1 MGYDLR
7 SKAVIV
13 VAFLWSLLWAP
24 GVFAQEVGDTVPPAL
39 RPWVPWVL
47 SEMGEEACT
56 SLNGVRTCIWPGELR
71 LTLDESGGDFTQSVY
86 AGAKA
91 VHAIPGQRG
100 AWPQEITVDGTEA
113 PILERDGHPVVE
125 LLPGDHEIKGAFAWS
140 RVPETLHV
148 GAHTAFIS
156 LSIEGKDVP
165 LVKREDSNVW
175 LKGLTAQSGLGDA
188 PEQVELQV
196 FRRISDGIPLKVE
209 TVLVFQVSGKSREI
223 SLAQPLLAGTQ
234 PLSIEGDL
242 AVALEPS
249 GALRVQL
256 VPGRHEVKLVARALG
271 MPKSLRSQKRSEPWP
286 SQEVWTWHPNTA
298 LRAVEVDGAPGI
310 DASRTNLPQAWRT
323 DGAYAVG
330 PEDSLTLTTTRRA
343 QEQIPSNR
351 IQLNREFWLDEA
363 AGHFTVRDTLSGEMH
378 QGWRLDL
385 LSGEL
390 GQVNVGNDS
399 QVITLSPTAE
409 EGARG
414 VEVRDANLSM
424 VAVSRVLRTAKLA
437 AVGWSEDVDS
447 LSANLRLPPGWELF
461 AATGV
466 DDTSDTWLS
475 RWDLFSVFYVLL
487 MTLAVVRLVSLPAG
501 AVTAVAL
508 ILAHGESGSPEYL
521 WLPLV
526 VFAALLVLI
535 EKGRYQKLLRLSFYM
550 TALVLLLV
558 LVAFAVN
565 QVRSALYPHLEASF
579 AGYSDFGGLAEVAV
593 LDQAEESMPAA
604 APMEAEQLEDG
615 HQEGGIGRDVR
626 EKSMAQSMAPP
637 APARVES
644 KREAVKG
651 KLSGAL
657 GSLGGSYD
665 SRSQKQFKPDA
676 IVQTGPGIPE
686 VSGQSWTLNWSGP
699 VVKGHK
705 VQLYLISPTIQ
716 RVLTALR
723 LLFLGA
729 LGWLLWRRVHGP
741 EGTRGGR
748 ASHVA
753 GAALGLI
760 VTLQL
765 VPQKAHADEPSD
777 ARLGQLRERLSKTA
791 ACQPNCVS
799 AASVHVEIG
808 SELLIRAQVHAGDRV
823 AYKLP
828 GPATALSSVQ
838 LTVDGKP
845 VTAVR
850 LESDGAYYLRL
861 EKGVHN
867 VELRANLTSE
877 RATLELGS
885 EPEQVTVQATG
896 WTVSGVNEL
905 GRVEG
910 GTLTL
915 QKDVEL
921 STSGNLRGD
930 SESAKIQ
937 ATVPPFFS
945 VRRSISLGITGKIT
959 TEIERISEAT
969 SPEVLRL
976 PLLPGERLTTAG
988 VEVKGGMAIIPFPR
1002 EAQLKRLDSTLL
1014 LPEGNARFELSL
1026 TAPDKSPMT
1035 EVWEVECGVVWHCS
1049 THGITAT
1056 SHVQDGRSL
1065 WRFHPWPGEKLELS
1079 ATQPQA
1085 APGASLTVQ
1094 KATLTLTPGIR
1105 MARGELRMAIQT
1117 SRSAV
1122 HTMMIPVGAKLESVE
1137 VDGVAQAVKA
1147 ENGRVRVSLSP
1158 GIRQVTVSWQETSGI
1173 SSVYRSPKVSTGAA
1187 GVNFR
1192 TVLELPDKRWLLMAG
1207 GPAQGPAILLWGY
1220 LVLIFGAAVLLP
1232 RLPYSPLKSWQWVL
1246 LGLGLTQVPSAVAL
1260 LVAGWF
1266 FAIGSRN
1273 AMRLGHHTHNF
1284 RQLCLVAYTFAFL
1297 VILTAAVYEGLVSS
1311 PDMEVTGAGSY
1322 GSHLVWVS
1330 DRSAGVFAPVWALSL
1345 SIWVWRV
1352 FMLAWALWLSRA
1364 LLAWLKW
1371 AWIEMSQ
1378 EYFWAPRP
1386 PRKQRI
1392 TVPAPPPVAE
1402 THAPVAGTP
1411 DESKA
1416 AGQPSPVDDS
1426 LPIKNSDE

>member
-1 MGYDLR
+1 MGAR
-7 SKAVIV
+7 CFRTRGGGNHS
-13 VAFLWSLLWAP
+13 
-24 GVFAQEVGDTVPPAL
+24 PPL

-47 SEMGEEACT
+47 SEMGEEACA
-56 SLNGVRTCIWPGELR
+56 SLNGVHTCIWPGELR
-71 LTLDESGGDFTQSVY
+71 LTFDESGGGFSQSVY
-86 AGAKA
+86 AGATA
-91 VHAIPGQRG
+91 AHALPGQRG
-100 AWPQEITVDGTEA
+100 AWPQEITVDGKKS
-113 PILERDGHPVVE
+113 PVLERDGHPVVE
-125 LLPGDHEIKGAFAWS
+125 LSPGNHEIKGAFAWS

-156 LSIEGKDVP
+156 LRIEGKDVP
-165 LVKREDSNVW
+165 LVKREESNIW
-175 LKGLTAQSGLGDA
+175 LKGLTADSGLGDA

-196 FRRISDGIPLKVE
+196 FRQIRDGIPLQVE

-223 SLAQPLLAGTQ
+223 SLAHPLLTGTQ
-234 PLSIEGDL
+234 PLSVEGDL

-271 MPKSLRSQKRSEPWP
+271 MPKSLHNQKRSEPWP

-310 DASRTNLPQAWRT
+310 DASRTNLPQAWRS
-323 DGAYAVG
+323 DSAYAVG
-330 PEDSLTLTTTRRA
+330 PEDSLTFKTTRRA
-343 QEQIPSNR
+343 QEQVPSNR

-390 GQVNVGNDS
+390 GQVNVGSDS

-414 VEVRDANLSM
+414 VEVRDANFSM
-424 VAVSRVLRTAKLA
+424 VAVSRVPRTAKLA

-447 LSANLRLPPGWELF
+447 LTANLRLPPGWELF

-487 MTLAVVRLVSLPAG
+487 MTLAVVRLVSVPAG

-508 ILAHGESGSPEYL
+508 ILAHGESGSPEYI

-535 EKGRYQKLLRLSFYM
+535 ENGRYQKLLRLSFYT

-558 LVAFAVN
+558 LVAFAVT

-579 AGYSDFGGLAEVAV
+579 AGDSDFGGLAEIAV

-604 APMEAEQLEDG
+604 APMETEQLEGG
-615 HQEGGIGRDVR
+615 HPENAM

-651 KLSGAL
+651 RLNGAL
-657 GSLGGSYD
+657 GSFGGSYD

-699 VVKGHK
+699 VVKGHE
-705 VQLYLISPTIQ
+705 VQLYLISPTVQ

-729 LGWLLWRRVHGP
+729 LGWLLWRRVHSQRA
-741 EGTRGGR
+741 TRGGQ

-753 GAALGLI
+753 GAALAFF

-765 VPQKAHADEPSD
+765 VPETAHADEPSD
-777 ARLGQLRERLSKTA
+777 ARLAQLKERLSKAA

-838 LTVDGKP
+838 LSVDGKA

-867 VELRANLTSE
+867 VELRAKLTSE
-877 RATLELGS
+877 RTTLELGS

-915 QKDVEL
+915 QRDVEL
-921 STSGNLRGD
+921 SPSTDLGGD
-930 SESAKIQ
+930 SESVKIQ

-945 VRRSISLGITGKIT
+945 IRRSISLGITGQVI
-959 TEIERISEAT
+959 TEIERISDAT

-976 PLLPGERLTTAG
+976 QLLPGERLTTAG
-988 VEVKGGMAIIPFPR
+988 VEVKDGVAIIPFPR
-1002 EAQLKRLDSTLL
+1002 EAHVKRLDSTLL
-1014 LPEGNARFELSL
+1014 LPDANARFDLELN
-1026 TAPDKSPMT
+1026 APVKSPMT
-1035 EVWEVECGVVWHCS
+1035 EVWEIECGVVWHC
-1049 THGITAT
+1049 TTQGMTAT

-1065 WRFHPWPGEKLELS
+1065 WRFHPWPGEKLQLS
-1079 ATQPQA
+1079 ASQPQA
-1085 APGASLTVQ
+1085 APGSSLTVQ

-1117 SRSAV
+1117 SRSVV
-1122 HTMMIPVGAKLESVE
+1122 HTVTIPEGAKLEGVE
-1137 VDGVAQAVKA
+1137 VDGVAQAVKS
-1147 ENGRVRVSLSP
+1147 ENGQVRVSLSP
-1158 GIRQVTVSWQETSGI
+1158 GIRQVTVSWQETRGI
-1173 SSVYRSPKVSTGAA
+1173 TTIFRSPKVSTGAA

-1192 TVLELPDKRWLLMAG
+1192 TVLELPEKRWLLMAG

-1260 LVAGWF
+1260 IVAGWF
-1266 FAIGSRN
+1266 FAVGARN
-1273 AMRLGHHTHNF
+1273 SMRLGHHTHNF
-1284 RQLCLVAYTFAFL
+1284 RQLCLVGYTLAFL

-1311 PDMEVTGAGSY
+1311 PDMEVTGAGSH

-1330 DRSAGVFAPVWALSL
+1330 DRSTGAFAPVWALSL

-1378 EYFWAPRP
+1378 EYFWAPKP
-1386 PRKQRI
+1386 PTKQRI

-1402 THAPVAGTP
+1402 TPAPVAEAP
-1411 DESKA
+1411 AEPKEAPQESLVDES
-1416 AGQPSPVDDS
+1416 
-1426 LPIKNSDE
+1426 LPPKKSDE